1 MPRRSMTQPISS
13 RPGRV
18 AGIELP
24 VRAMGLTLGVAI
36 LCVLSCQVGLLLAQS
51 TTSPSL
57 FWPPAGVGLAA
68 IIRFGRISI
77 PGLVLGMGATAMGR
91 YGFPSSAVIVA
102 GSVGA
107 AALGGWLIRRRGR
120 DRLNF
125 DRVSDVGLLAV
136 AAVVQASVG
145 AAIGSSTLAISGY
158 LETASIGRE
167 AVAWWLGD
175 VSGSLLIAPVLLGAT
190 GRKRLEPSRQA
201 RVEALATW
209 TGLAVCMAVAV
220 WFTFAPDVLRFPA
233 TTACLP
239 LVAIAAVRFGP
250 RGAAVANLFTSS
262 VVMGIILI
270 ANRPEFNVVL
280 VAFLAVSST
289 TALSLGAVT
298 AERDAAVA
306 SLAADIAVRVA
317 AEKARQSAE
326 VERMIAEEALE
337 ADRKRFAALLEHS
350 HDAIAVMSPDR
361 RTAFV
366 SDAVARLTGRDP
378 ADLVG
383 RSTFEHVHPDD
394 LEQVRTAFAHCLAH
408 PGVTAKAEFRVRT
421 ADDRWVWL
429 EAIGASHLDNPAVPG
444 VVVNIRDVTER
455 RETEDRLRD
464 ARIARSHGSART
476 HWRVGVHH
484 SGRSSRLV
492 RTNLSDSRGHSRP
505 VHAHSRRCHQLLC
518 P

>member
-1 MPRRSMTQPISS
+1 
-13 RPGRV
+13 
-18 AGIELP
+18 
-24 VRAMGLTLGVAI
+24 
-36 LCVLSCQVGLLLAQS
+36 
-51 TTSPSL
+51 
-57 FWPPAGVGLAA
+57 
-68 IIRFGRISI
+68 
-77 PGLVLGMGATAMGR
+77 
-91 YGFPSSAVIVA
+91 
-102 GSVGA
+102 
-107 AALGGWLIRRRGR
+107 
-120 DRLNF
+120 
-125 DRVSDVGLLAV
+125 
-136 AAVVQASVG
+136 
-145 AAIGSSTLAISGY
+145 
-158 LETASIGRE
+158 
-167 AVAWWLGD
+167 
-175 VSGSLLIAPVLLGAT
+175 
-190 GRKRLEPSRQA
+190 
-201 RVEALATW
+201 
-209 TGLAVCMAVAV
+209 
-220 WFTFAPDVLRFPA
+220 
-233 TTACLP
+233 
-239 LVAIAAVRFGP
+239 
-250 RGAAVANLFTSS
+250 
-262 VVMGIILI
+262 MGIILI

-350 HDAIAVMSPDR
+350 HDAIAVMSPDG

-464 ARIARSHGSART
+464 AHGLLEATGRLARIGG
-476 HWRVGVHH
+476 WEYIIPDD
-484 SGRSSRLV
+484 RLV
-492 RTNLSDSRGHSRP
+492 WSEQTYRIHGVTPGQYTPTVADAINFYAPEARPIIREAIERGMGSGAAWNLVLPFDTDTGRRLWVNSIGHVEQRDGVPFRLFGTFQDVTERVESERAVQESEARYQNLFESAPVAIWEEDLTAIAEWFDSLRASG
-505 VHAHSRRCHQLLC
+505 VTDLAAHLTANPGLPAVVARMIRVRDVNWAAVAMNRAADKTELMGNLHRLFIADTFGAFLA
-518 P
+518 